1 MGNYKFCRR
10 NGGHLE
16 FRHFEDL
23 GAILEP
29 GLQQICVQ
37 HPLLP
42 IYSMYAIN
50 QHDLPSAS

>member
-23 GAILEP
+23 EAILEP
-29 GLQQICVQ
+29 GIQQICVQ

-42 IYSMYAIN
+42 IYSMHVIN
-50 QHDLPSAS
+50 